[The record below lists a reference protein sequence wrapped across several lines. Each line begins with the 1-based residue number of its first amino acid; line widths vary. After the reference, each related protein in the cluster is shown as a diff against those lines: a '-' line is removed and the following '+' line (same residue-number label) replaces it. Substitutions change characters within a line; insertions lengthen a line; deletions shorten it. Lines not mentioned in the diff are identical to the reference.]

1 MKFKKNSRLGIL
13 IFALIAIGFLNL
25 GCAGPVRSVAVSP
38 PVETGVKEVKC
49 VYPFEP
55 SNPLALL
62 IFYKDGMHYITHQDD
77 TCRHAF
83 ADELKK
89 EVQSSILTPDGCV
102 KVTLEDIEDA
112 LYHPE
117 ELRIRLKYY

>member
-1 MKFKKNSRLGIL
+1 MKFKKNSRLGNF
-13 IFALIAIGFLNL
+13 IFALIAIGFLNP
-25 GCAGPVRSVAVSP
+25 GCAGPVRSVTVSQ
-38 PVETGVKEVKC
+38 PVETGAKEVSC

-89 EVQSSILTPDGCV
+89 EVQSSILTSDGCV
-102 KVTLEDIEDA
+102 KGTLADFKFCKCA
-112 LYHPE
+112 Q
-117 ELRIRLKYY
+117 